1 MTAKNKHS
9 KFTILLL
16 GILIL
21 LLSSVLIFC
30 LSKMQTINRRMNESA
45 TANLLSTTQ
54 VISDTIKESIENDY
68 ESLSVVGTLY
78 LEKGVPDADLLGS
91 FCKTMGMDWIGVL
104 DSQGNGVDFYGNSFN
119 IHDYNDASSWNL
131 QEPGYSDAYIGRT
144 SGRQQIT
151 IWVPVYKNGSYFGTV
166 LGNVIVSQYY
176 SANSFTFYDG
186 AGRTYIFNK
195 NDGRWILKS
204 LGTDG
209 APTRQGDI
217 YSLLEASQNNSEAV
231 SAFKETVAAGKS
243 GVAMLNFNSEPSYL
257 CFMPMPS
264 SPGWYITTVI
274 ARKTLLLESS
284 EVQKI
289 IGGILGILCLTLVAS
304 AVIFA
309 LLLARRTKM
318 KEVHYREA
326 LFANISANMD
336 SAFIIYDKT
345 HMKTAFV
352 SDNIERLLGLNRE
365 WIGENAG
372 RLFDWCHIP
381 QDDPQR
387 NSFLAG
393 TLAKPAI
400 REVCVE
406 NELGEKSRTIK
417 LELIPA
423 DLGHELAVLTDIT
436 ADKEIQRS
444 LIETMEQANAAS
456 NAKNEFFSGM
466 SHDLR
471 TPINGI
477 MGMTSI
483 AATYIDDQRR
493 VLDCLN
499 KINQSSSQLLSII
512 NEVLDMAQIE
522 SGRIEAAKQPFNI
535 AELLQDV
542 LNINYPSINEKNH
555 TVKVHIHMLEHEKVI
570 GDAAHLTRIAT
581 NLISNAIKYTP
592 PGGSILLALKEKAPM
607 IKKHGCYELTVQDNG
622 MGMSADFQEKL
633 FRPFEREEDV
643 RIGKI
648 QGTGLGMSIVKR
660 LVESMM
666 GSIEVESQKGV
677 GTTLR
682 VTVNLLLDQ
691 QVEEPEHLLAG
702 LPVLVVDSDADNCS
716 TVTDILC
723 SIGMKGECTD
733 SGSKAVDMVAD
744 RHQSGSDYLA
754 VLIDRQ
760 LSDMD
765 GIETARQIRLKT
777 GPSAPVIILTAYE
790 WGGIETEAL
799 ESGVDAFLSK
809 PIYLAKLLHQMT
821 EIVNGQREP
830 AQLQNIPDLSGI
842 PGGKRALLVED
853 NDLNREIALEFFGMM
868 GVEADS
874 AHDGTEAV
882 NIFTQSPPHT
892 YDIVLMDIHMPKM
905 NGYEATKIIRTHDKT
920 VPIVAMTAA
929 TFEKDRRSAFEA
941 GMNDYISKPVSI
953 DKLSQIIKRYL
964 SIATTEEKE
973 TRHAT

>member
-30 LSKMQTINRRMNESA
+30 LSKMQTINRRMNASA

-78 LEKGVPDADLLGS
+78 LEKGVPDADLLVS
-91 FCKTMGMDWIGVL
+91 FCKTMDMDWIGVL

-195 NDGRWILKS
+195 NDGGWILKS

-217 YSLLEASQNNSEAV
+217 YSLLEASQNNSEDVA
-231 SAFKETVAAGKS
+231 AFKETIAAGKS

-257 CFMPMPS
+257 CFMPLPS

-284 EVQKI
+284 EVQKMI
-289 IGGILGILCLTLVAS
+289 VGILGILCLTLVAS
-304 AVIFA
+304 AAIFA

-345 HMKTAFV
+345 RMKTAFV

-365 WIGENAG
+365 WISENAD

-387 NSFLAG
+387 NYFLDG
-393 TLAKPAI
+393 TLARPAI

-406 NELGEKSRTIK
+406 NELGEKRRTIK

-444 LIETMEQANAAS
+444 LIETMEQATTAS

-483 AATYIDDQRR
+483 AATHIDDQRR

-499 KINQSSSQLLSII
+499 KINQSSAQLLSIV

-522 SGRIEAAKQPFNI
+522 SGRIETAKQPFNI

-622 MGMSADFQEKL
+622 MGMSADFQKKL
-633 FRPFEREEDV
+633 FQPFEREDDV

-677 GTTLR
+677 GTTMR
-682 VTVNLLLDQ
+682 ITVNLLLDQ
-691 QVEEPEHLLAG
+691 QVEEPEHRLAG

-716 TVTDILC
+716 TVTAILC
-723 SIGMKGECTD
+723 SIGMKGEYTD

-777 GPSAPVIILTAYE
+777 GPSVPVIILTAYE
-790 WGGIETEAL
+790 WCGIETEAR
-799 ESGVDAFLSK
+799 ENGVDAFLSK

-821 EIVNGQREP
+821 GIVNGQSEP
-830 AQLQNIPDLSGI
+830 AQLQDLPDLSGI
-842 PGGKRALLVED
+842 PAGKRVLLAED
-853 NDLNREIALEFFGMM
+853 NDLNREIVLEFFSMM

-874 AHDGTEAV
+874 ANDGAEAV
-882 NIFTQSPPHT
+882 HIFTQSPPHT
-892 YDIVLMDIHMPKM
+892 YDMILMDIHMPKM
-905 NGYEATKIIRTHDKT
+905 NGYEAAKIIRTDDQT

-929 TFEKDRRSAFEA
+929 TFEKDRQSAFES
-941 GMNDYISKPVSI
+941 GMNEYISKPVSI

-964 SIATTEEKE
+964 SVPTADEKE